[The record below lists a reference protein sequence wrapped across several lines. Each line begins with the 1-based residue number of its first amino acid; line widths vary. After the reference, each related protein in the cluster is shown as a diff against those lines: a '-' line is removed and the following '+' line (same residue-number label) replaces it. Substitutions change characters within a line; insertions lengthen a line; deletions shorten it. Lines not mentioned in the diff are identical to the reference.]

1 MGLENSKIFTL
12 LMVTG
17 VLSISGLLAVVTHVR
32 GNMETWHHGEYFPKG
47 FAGVRFM
54 SSLTLS

>member
-32 GNMETWHHGEYFPKG
+32 GTMETWHHGEYFPKG
-47 FAGVRFM
+47 FTGVRFM
-54 SSLTLS
+54 SN

>member
-32 GNMETWHHGEYFPKG
+32 GNMEVWHHGEAFPQG
-47 FAGVRFM
+47 ITGVRFM
-54 SSLTLS
+54 CH

>member
-12 LMVTG
+12 LMLTG

-32 GNMETWHHGEYFPKG
+32 GDIETWHHGEFFPKG
-47 FAGVRFM
+47 FTGVR
-54 SSLTLS
+54 LVYH